1 MNKNTIAAVI
11 LLSIVAGILLIP
23 QPAHAII
30 FLPAIILIPI
40 AQLVAFL
47 IGSLTLPAVLTGFIW
62 SKLFKKS
69 WKRGVLYSL
78 AFLVIIAVTAAIV
91 LKILNPDR
99 PLL

>member
-1 MNKNTIAAVI
+1 MNKNIIATVT
-11 LLSIVAGILLIP
+11 LLIIVAGKLLNP

-47 IGSLTLPAVLTGFIW
+47 LGGLTLPAVLTGFIW

-78 AFLVIIAVTAAIV
+78 FFLIILGLAAAII
-91 LKILNPDR
+91 LKVITPER
-99 PLL
+99 PII